1 MADQKLDNLLNLAMN
16 ATEEEREK
24 SREPECGVRRAD
36 TDVGDYCEVQQH
48 TGFSRGIA
56 WRSWDFGGSSSGGL
70 CDCDS
75 SGEHS
80 G

>member
-1 MADQKLDNLLNLAMN
+1 MADQKLDNLLNLALD
-16 ATEEEREK
+16 ATEEGEIT
-24 SREPECGVRRAD
+24 EPECGVRRAD
-36 TDVGDYCEVQQH
+36 TDVGDYREVQQH
-48 TGFSRGIA
+48 EEFSRGIA
-56 WRSWDFGGSSSGGL
+56 WRNWDFSGSSSGRL